1 MKQSKPI
8 QIGYLNI
15 LDLSESELR
24 VIILSNPYP
33 HFIGQQVL
41 KNKNTP
47 IDILLKH
54 TTCIEMLDNSELP
67 EIVYEKILEENHSS
81 VIGYALR
88 VCYTPVW
95 FMEKVLE
102 KFPNDFGFQE
112 DLSRNNNVPEHLLKK
127 LACSEYWEVRSHVI
141 SNNNVTF
148 EILKML
154 QNDKEPRVLISIKEK
169 LKELGKISES
179 VIWREIPSI
188 KIA

>member
-1 MKQSKPI
+1 MKQPI
-8 QIGYLNI
+8 QIGSLNN
-15 LDLSESELR
+15 LNLNEDELR
-24 VIILSNPYP
+24 QIILSYPHP

-47 IDILLKH
+47 LDILLKH
-54 TTCIEMLDNSELP
+54 TNCIEMLNNPELP
-67 EIVYEKILEENHSS
+67 KIVYEKILEENRST

-112 DLSRNNNVPEHLLKK
+112 DISRNNYVPEHILKK
-127 LACSEYWEVRSHVI
+127 LACSVYWEVRSHVI
-141 SNNNVTF
+141 SNNNVTL

-154 QNDKEPRVLISIKEK
+154 QSDKEPRVLISIKEK
-169 LKELGKISES
+169 LKRLGKIPES
-179 VIWREIPSI
+179 ITWRDVPSI